1 MQGEREQR
9 HEAANYRVAVENAGV
24 GAGTPVGPERQIEVV
39 VWTDRNA
46 ADNIRK
52 GGSKEDSEQ
61 RTGEE
66 EEPIEEA
73 APEGFVHMHAELYT
87 EPPQNEQ
94 PQHDHER
101 HVKAAE
107 GGGVDKR
114 KSEEESSTGG
124 QQPDLIA
131 VPHGPDGAQGV
142 LALLFGAC
150 NEGKDDADTQVETV
164 EHHVS
169 REHSGHDPEP
179 ECAHAPSSYAVV
191 SEWPE
196 PVSTTGLGPL

>member
-1 MQGEREQR
+1 MQGERE
-9 HEAANYRVAVENAGV
+9 EGDETADYGVPVENAGV
-24 GAGTPVGPERQIEVV
+24 GAGAPVGPERQIEVV

-52 GGSKEDSEQ
+52 RGSKEDSEQ

-66 EEPIEEA
+66 EEPIKEA

-107 GGGVDKR
+107 GGRGDKR
-114 KSEEESSTGG
+114 KSEEGRR
-124 QQPDLIA
+124 
-131 VPHGPDGAQGV
+131 V
-142 LALLFGAC
+142 
-150 NEGKDDADTQVETV
+150 GKE
-164 EHHVS
+164 
-169 REHSGHDPEP
+169 
-179 ECAHAPSSYAVV
+179 
-191 SEWPE
+191 
-196 PVSTTGLGPL
+196 